1 MLWSKA
7 NIKNEVANDMRISFK
22 APFWSQSSQQ
32 RQQRKDD
39 EGEVNDNDKE
49 SKKAA
54 VVGVFLKLKLG
65 INALRV

>member
-1 MLWSKA
+1 MQEWLWKKSDTEMLGSKA

-32 RQQRKDD
+32 RLQREDD

-54 VVGVFLKLKLG
+54 VV
-65 INALRV
+65 